1 MNDLPTLPKIPLP
14 QPQIQIPIY
23 IANPPPGIL
32 KKQQSDFD
40 IESEKLKINV
50 KKLPP
55 GCPPGPPPN
64 LLTMLELDS
73 DYDEEP
79 TPKKLKSIRFSEDTD
94 KTPEEI
100 LKLTKE
106 EILKPTSLQQRML
119 ALSGQNIDE
128 FMKEM
133 ENVQKKK
140 EQFKYQSEKLDLLD
154 RLDQPDK
161 NKENIEDEE
170 EDDEDSSSDEEND
183 SPVKEITPAPKIAVS
198 LPPPP
203 PVGMPPGMMFR
214 PPPLRPGLP
223 NLSHMRMPPGPP
235 PSGPRPNMGPR
246 LGIRMPPGPP
256 PGMPPPRMMHQ
267 SNHQKSQQH
276 QQSSNS
282 GGGNTLSAGPQIN
295 KEKGAMVI
303 SAKPQIR
310 YEDLIYLNFFFNYF
324 FFLEI
329 YLLMLLGSY
338 HRLFESNE
346 TINQNQNL
354 DR

>member
-32 KKQQSDFD
+32 KKQQIDFD
-40 IESEKLKINV
+40 IESEKQKTIL

-64 LLTMLELDS
+64 LLTMIELDS

-79 TPKKLKSIRFSEDTD
+79 TPKKLKSIRFSEDAD

-140 EQFKYQSEKLDLLD
+140 EQFKYQSENSDLLE

-161 NKENIEDEE
+161 ENIEDEDNDE
-170 EDDEDSSSDEEND
+170 EDSSSDEEND
-183 SPVKEITPAPKIAVS
+183 SPVKEIIPAPKIAVT

-223 NLSHMRMPPGPP
+223 NISHMRMPPGPP
-235 PSGPRPNMGPR
+235 PSGRPPPNMGPR

-256 PGMPPPRMMHQ
+256 PGMPPTRMMHQ

-310 YEDLIYLNFFFNYF
+310 YDLRSLCFFFKFYF
-324 FFLEI
+324 LFNLLIEI
-329 YLLMLLGSY
+329 YLLMLLDSY
-338 HRLFESNE
+338 HRLFG
-346 TINQNQNL
+346 
-354 DR
+354 